1 MCLKFNFQTWSL
13 RDSIS
18 WLQFKWY
25 LARCPKVITSM
36 LTCSHL
42 KQTFVR
48 ENPSKN
54 CGIEKWWLQL
64 GIVFWHRNEI
74 SMQNFCRNDPSN
86 GQKHQKSLTKTAVNP
101 VFSTSAKVKRQ
112 KYQLGQLKYL
122 EESVEN
128 FKIHLFKSN
137 DFKLYLL
144 LLQNLHNF
152 QTFDYGLKYIDLVAV
167 WLSL

>member
-1 MCLKFNFQTWSL
+1 
-13 RDSIS
+13 
-18 WLQFKWY
+18 
-25 LARCPKVITSM
+25 
-36 LTCSHL
+36 
-42 KQTFVR
+42 
-48 ENPSKN
+48 
-54 CGIEKWWLQL
+54 
-64 GIVFWHRNEI
+64 
-74 SMQNFCRNDPSN
+74 MQNFCRNDPSN
-86 GQKHQKSLTKTAVNP
+86 GQKNQKSLTKTAVNP

-152 QTFDYGLKYIDLVAV
+152 QTFDYSLKYIDLVAV
-167 WLSL
+167 